1 MTPFPL
7 CQTTCFF
14 IPLVAPCTP
23 MLLNVEVDSQA
34 KEIVWNQLLLT
45 SVQGNLVNGRGKE
58 LVVDTQGILL
68 LDVLKYADVPIHT
81 EVTVITEDAYRAVVT
96 SQEGFAEGQ
105 VYWVVQDD
113 GGVQL
118 VVFGDSNSKRNVSDV
133 KQLVVS

>member
-1 MTPFPL
+1 M
-7 CQTTCFF
+7 
-14 IPLVAPCTP
+14 
-23 MLLNVEVDSQA
+23 
-34 KEIVWNQLLLT
+34 WNQLLLT